1 MKKAKTLTY
10 HKTVIKKACA
20 ALVKDGHDRNQ
31 AIGALIEFF
40 RSDKSN
46 PEFFNSLMDAYLAIL
61 KDDTIHCRDVS
72 RNVFT
77 PVFSSTKPLI
87 DDIKRFRRM
96 EKIARKTSDPMVEL
110 FGPEGVKRFH
120 PYRRKK

>member
-1 MKKAKTLTY
+1 MNKPKTLTF
-10 HKTVIKKACA
+10 HKSVIKKACA

-40 RSDKSN
+40 RSDRSN

-61 KDDTIHCRDVS
+61 KDDTIR
-72 RNVFT
+72 FK

-96 EKIARKTSDPMVEL
+96 EKIMRK
-110 FGPEGVKRFH
+110 R
-120 PYRRKK
+120 